1 MGPVIRCVS
10 RFTVCVRYVRVS
22 GVRVVSVG
30 NITRMY
36 TRGQVFKA
44 QMASTGETLA
54 LKTVN
59 VDPNMMDRELEILSQ
74 LSLEAH
80 PNIVQV
86 RSRKMIF
93 CGICSRFSGR
103 PVRKCRCTGRR

>member
-1 MGPVIRCVS
+1 MAAAAVAAVAAAVVRAAVAAATPRSDATPS
-10 RFTVCVRYVRVS
+10 RPFCAPTPNKL
-22 GVRVVSVG
+22 GA
-30 NITRMY
+30 
-36 TRGQVFKA
+36 GQVFKA

-103 PVRKCRCTGRR
+103 PVR